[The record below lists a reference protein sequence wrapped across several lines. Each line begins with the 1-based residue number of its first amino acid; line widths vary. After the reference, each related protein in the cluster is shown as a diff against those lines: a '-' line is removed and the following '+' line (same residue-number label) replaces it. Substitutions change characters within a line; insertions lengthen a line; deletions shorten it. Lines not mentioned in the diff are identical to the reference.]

1 MQIVM
6 GLFKIYPVSLVTA
19 LQQRAKCP
27 KSKKHKTPK
36 QELLKLKVSL
46 FSKVWCYSNIEY

>member
-1 MQIVM
+1 M
-6 GLFKIYPVSLVTA
+6 GLFKIYPVSLMTA